1 MEKHVGEG
9 LPPTR
14 TAEVCGRPTTLRV
27 CCSGMSAAPARDST
41 VEWALLLI
49 FLLLLGLIAHSYF

>member
-1 MEKHVGEG
+1 MGEG